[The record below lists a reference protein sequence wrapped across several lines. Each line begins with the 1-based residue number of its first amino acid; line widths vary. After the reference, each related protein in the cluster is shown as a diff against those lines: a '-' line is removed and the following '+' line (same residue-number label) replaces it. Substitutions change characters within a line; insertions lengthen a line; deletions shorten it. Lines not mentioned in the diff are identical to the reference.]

1 MKKRSTKRDSGVS
14 CHLLKSKKKIIL
26 FTGVILLLLIG
37 SGIYIFS
44 RTNPEQSNFDHNTG
58 QAECRGADE
67 SAECRALVEDDQSEG
82 SESLPDNDAELYN
95 QCLERG
101 FPEASCQAL
110 VEENKPELDLSQHE
124 TFEYGEVTRHYL
136 IHTPSNLPADAPLLF
151 MLHSYMGSAEETQSA
166 TNLNQIADKHGF
178 VVVYPQG
185 VVDIVGSTHWNAKF
199 TLSLTDDIGF
209 LSNLASSIQQE
220 YNLDPSRTYVA
231 GISNGGFMSYVLA
244 MEAPDVFHGA
254 ASIIGTMSGA
264 SWASREAG
272 SSFPLLQIS
281 GVDDE
286 VVPIDGSLDTIGGAG
301 GAPAMDVIIEYW
313 GDRNQCLKAVAIKT
327 NEFTALM
334 KHQDCEDGNDIWYY
348 KIENFGHELPD
359 ANNSAGF
366 DVAEA
371 IWDFFSGINDGS
383 RVE

>member
-1 MKKRSTKRDSGVS
+1 MKKKSTKRDSGVS
-14 CHLLKSKKKIIL
+14 RHLLKSKKKIIL

-37 SGIYIFS
+37 SGVYIFS
-44 RTNPEQSNFDHNTG
+44 RTNTEQSNFDNNSG
-58 QAECRGADE
+58 QAECHGADE

-101 FPEASCQAL
+101 FPEASCQAQA
-110 VEENKPELDLSQHE
+110 EGDKPELDLSQHE
-124 TFEYGEVTRHYL
+124 TFKYGEVTRHYL

-166 TNLNQIADKHGF
+166 TNLNKIADKHGF

-185 VVDIVGSTHWNAKF
+185 MVDIVGSTHWNARF

-254 ASIIGTMSGA
+254 ASITGTMSGA

-301 GAPAMDVIIEYW
+301 GAPAMDVVIEYW
-313 GDRNQCLKAVAIKT
+313 GDRNQCLKAAPIKT

-334 KHQDCEDGNDIWYY
+334 KYQDCEDGNDIWYY

-366 DVAEA
+366 DVAEV
-371 IWDFFSGINDGS
+371 IWDFFSGINGN
-383 RVE
+383 